1 MRKEEKTMYED
12 ERKEDKQVDGKR
24 GECVGGRTEKGGKAM
39 YEREKKS
46 GTGEWKREGKERKCM
61 GKKSVSR
68 QVERGRK
75 IRRQSRG

>member
-1 MRKEEKTMYED
+1 MKEK
-12 ERKEDKQVDGKR
+12 
-24 GECVGGRTEKGGKAM
+24 
-39 YEREKKS
+39 EKKS
-46 GTGEWKREGKERKCM
+46 GTREWKREGKERECM